1 VVLNGIDTDIFKP
14 DSSSR
19 TDAPADDGP
28 VIFSIARIVEEKG
41 FQFLVRALP
50 GIRKEIAAA
59 RLVIGGS
66 GPYLPQLRALA
77 AQEGVKDAVD
87 FTGTVPEEELP
98 ARYRACSLFAL
109 ATTHVE
115 GLPLVL
121 PEALA
126 CGRPVA
132 ASRIGGIPDVVRE
145 GLTGALF
152 EPGNQESVT
161 RTLRELLSDGGRLRE
176 MGQNAREDAVKRFGA
191 ARMAR
196 ETVAVYEAVTGL
208 PVAV

>member
-1 VVLNGIDTDIFKP
+1 
-14 DSSSR
+14 
-19 TDAPADDGP
+19 
-28 VIFSIARIVEEKG
+28 VEEKG
-41 FQFLVRALP
+41 FQYLVGAMHDILEKHP
-50 GIRKEIAAA
+50 DA
-59 RLVIGGS
+59 RLVIGGT
-66 GPYLPQLRALA
+66 GPYVPQLKALA
-77 AQEGVKDAVD
+77 GKDGVDKAVD
-87 FTGTVPEEELP
+87 FTGPVPEEELP

-126 CGRPVA
+126 CGKPVA

-145 GLTGALF
+145 GSTGALF

-161 RTLRELLSDGGRLRE
+161 RTLLQLLSDGGRLWG
-176 MGQNAREDAVKRFGA
+176 MGQNAREDAVRRFGA

-196 ETVAVYEAVTGL
+196 ETAGIYDEISSSRA
-208 PVAV
+208 A